1 MSCMPEKDNGSNG
14 SNPRIRAVEVFPV
27 KADNQDFI
35 CLRDPEG
42 FAERPVFLNP
52 VHVFLV
58 SRMDGKHSLRDIQA
72 DFARAT
78 GDILPMEALE
88 GLVRQLDEQYYLDSP
103 RFRNHYEL
111 LVQEF
116 KSSLYRPARHAG
128 SSYPDEC
135 GQLESQLKRI
145 FEHPEGPGNSLCP
158 DFSRPLRGLI
168 APHIDFSRGGPT
180 YAHAYKALA
189 EHPGADIFI
198 IFGPCHTPMPQR
210 FSISGK
216 TYETPLGAAK
226 TDEGFIELLF
236 SKLDHQYSDD
246 FPHRAEHSIEFQ
258 AVCLRY
264 ILGRKQDFRIV
275 PILVG
280 SFHDIYSAGRTA
292 AEDPEINKVVKAL
305 RETIAEHKGRVCIIA
320 GADLAHVGVRFGDP
334 AGPTE
339 ESLREIE
346 RVDRAFLGLAASGDA
361 EGLFQ
366 SIAADNDSRRVCGYP
381 SIYMTLRC
389 MDHPQGK
396 LLQYRQWA
404 DLNAGAAVT
413 FAAMALY

>member
-1 MSCMPEKDNGSNG
+1 MSSLSDEENG

-27 KADNQDFI
+27 KAGNQDFI

-42 FAERPVFLNP
+42 FAEQPLFLNP

-58 SRMDGKHSLRDIQA
+58 SRMDGNHSLRDIQS

-78 GDILPMEALE
+78 GDTLPLEALE
-88 GLVRQLDEQYYLDSP
+88 GFVRQLDEQHYLDSP
-103 RFRNHYEL
+103 RFRNHYQSL
-111 LVQEF
+111 AREF
-116 KSSLYRPARHAG
+116 KSGLCRPARHAG
-128 SSYPDEC
+128 LSYP
-135 GQLESQLKRI
+135 GQYEELESQLKSI
-145 FEHPEGPGNSLCP
+145 FEHPEGPGNHFCP
-158 DFSRPLRGLI
+158 DRSRPLRGLI

-189 EHPGADIFI
+189 EHPGADTFVL
-198 IFGPCHTPMPQR
+198 FGTCHTPMPQR

-226 TDEGFIELLF
+226 TDRDFIERLF
-236 SKLDHQYSDD
+236 SRLGHQYSDD

-264 ILGRKQDFRIV
+264 LLGGKQDFRII

-280 SFHDIYSAGRTA
+280 SFHDIYSGGRTA
-292 AEDPEINKVVKAL
+292 AEDPEINGVAKAL
-305 RETIAEHKGRVCIIA
+305 RETIAEHQGRVCIIA

-339 ESLREIE
+339 ESLREVE
-346 RVDRAFLGLAASGDA
+346 RADKAFLDLAASGDA
-361 EGLFQ
+361 EGVFR

-381 SIYMTLRC
+381 SIYMALRC
-389 MDHPQGK
+389 IDNPQGK

-413 FAAMALY
+413 FAAMAFY

>member
-1 MSCMPEKDNGSNG
+1 MSSMPDTDNA
-14 SNPRIRAVEVFPV
+14 SNPRLRAVEVFPV
-27 KADNQDFI
+27 KAENQDFI

-42 FAERPVFLNP
+42 FAEQPLFLNP
-52 VHVFLV
+52 IHVFLV
-58 SRMDGKHSLRDIQA
+58 SQMDGNHSLQDIQS

-78 GDILPMEALE
+78 GDTVPMEALE
-88 GLVRQLDEQYYLDSP
+88 DLVKQLDEQYYLDSP
-103 RFRNHYEL
+103 RFRNHYQSV
-111 LVQEF
+111 VQEF
-116 KSSLYRPARHAG
+116 QSGLYRPARHAG
-128 SSYPDEC
+128 VSYSDEYEE
-135 GQLESQLKRI
+135 LVSQFKSI
-145 FEHPEGPGNSLCP
+145 FRHPEGPGNYLSP
-158 DFSRPLRGLI
+158 DLSRPLRGLI

-189 EHPGADIFI
+189 EHPGADTFI
-198 IFGPCHTPMPQR
+198 IFGTCHTPMPQR

-226 TDEGFIELLF
+226 TDKGFIERL
-236 SKLDHQYSDD
+236 SARLDHQYSDD
-246 FPHRAEHSIEFQ
+246 FSHRAEHSIEFQ

-264 ILGRKQDFRIV
+264 ILGGKQDFRII

-280 SFHDIYSAGRTA
+280 SFHDIYSEGRTA
-292 AEDPEINKVVKAL
+292 EEDPEINKVANAL

-320 GADLAHVGVRFGDP
+320 AADLAHVGVRFGDP

-346 RVDRAFLGLAASGDA
+346 RADKALLDLAAAGDA
-361 EGLFQ
+361 ERIFQ

-381 SIYMTLRC
+381 SIYMALRC
-389 MDHPQGK
+389 IDNPQGN

-413 FAAMALY
+413 FAALAFY